1 MIVGSNNITKN
12 NKRIAENTFF
22 LYIRMLLIMLVSLYT
37 SRVVLKVLG
46 VEDFGIYNVVGGVVA
61 MLNIIVNTLSR
72 ASTRFITFALGKD
85 DKEELKQIF
94 STVICIH
101 LLLAGLLVLVGE
113 TVGLWFVCNKLVI
126 PAERMTAALW
136 VYHSSILIAVVTFV
150 NIPYN
155 ALIIAHERMGAFAYI
170 SIIEVFLKLLVAW
183 TLIYTSQ
190 DKLIIYAVLLFVVQ
204 FLIRIVYGY
213 YCSIHFP
220 ECKVK
225 LVWNVQWLK
234 KIFAYVG
241 WTLNGSFAIVGYTQ
255 GINILLNLF
264 FGPAVN
270 AARAIAVQVEAA
282 VVSFV
287 QNFQTAVRPQI
298 VKSYAMSDILYM
310 HKLIIMSSKYG
321 FFLMLLIVLPLTLC
335 INPILKMW
343 LGNVPEYTALFTRLV
358 VINAVIESLSYPL
371 SAAVMSTGKNKW
383 YQIVTGGLLLLNLP
397 LAYVFLQLGYPPQ
410 VTMEISIVITAFS
423 ILSRFLFVRHYLSV
437 SLKRYVN
444 EVVKYIVMVSITSIL
459 FPLCFHCYLDYG
471 IIRLVLIFMVSTLS
485 IALSIYVVGVS
496 KPERQALNR
505 FLITKYYNIISRK

>member
-321 FFLMLLIVLPLTLC
+321 FF
-335 INPILKMW
+335 
-343 LGNVPEYTALFTRLV
+343 
-358 VINAVIESLSYPL
+358 
-371 SAAVMSTGKNKW
+371 
-383 YQIVTGGLLLLNLP
+383 
-397 LAYVFLQLGYPPQ
+397 
-410 VTMEISIVITAFS
+410 
-423 ILSRFLFVRHYLSV
+423 
-437 SLKRYVN
+437 
-444 EVVKYIVMVSITSIL
+444 
-459 FPLCFHCYLDYG
+459 
-471 IIRLVLIFMVSTLS
+471 
-485 IALSIYVVGVS
+485 
-496 KPERQALNR
+496 
-505 FLITKYYNIISRK
+505 